1 MPGVHNFIQ
10 PTGNSRLPFSML
22 GGPAADDGVAQKES
36 YFAIF

>member
-22 GGPAADDGVAQKES
+22 GGRRLMTA
-36 YFAIF
+36 